1 MLTLLLEEKGRDEVK
16 KISIMKKYSD
26 YFSFLTRVTN
36 RVGSRIATTALFM
49 VAAITMG
56 FAQTADFTFIEGS
69 VHSFRVDNHPGNT
82 FAWNVRNSAFGAIDP
97 AVFTIDEGQFE
108 PSVTVRFNDMQ
119 RVAPELLYLAVT
131 ETGTNG
137 CSTTRALRIMIEPNN
152 MYLEFAS
159 NMTNECFTPGD
170 YNAPLKIGLNFNNK
184 AAGVAIPEE
193 FFPLALSYTVTNM
206 TDGVVV
212 VSEKQ
217 VEVPFSAD
225 NNYFLMISEAQGRPN
240 ETVEYEL
247 EINEVVA
254 QFDTKI
260 TNNGGDFRIQFRVIN
275 HLPQSG
281 TMDMA
286 MAYVVTG
293 IEYLGEN

>member
-1 MLTLLLEEKGRDEVK
+1 
-16 KISIMKKYSD
+16 MKKYSD
-26 YFSFLTRVTN
+26 YFSCLARVTN
-36 RVGSRIATTALFM
+36 RVGNRIATTALFM
-49 VAAITMG
+49 VAAITMA
-56 FAQTADFTFIEGS
+56 FAQTADFTFMEGS
-69 VHSFRVDNHPGNT
+69 VHSFKVDNHPGNT
-82 FAWNVRNSAFGAIDP
+82 FAWDVRNASFGVIDP
-97 AVFTIDEGQFE
+97 LAFTFEEGQFE

-119 RVAPELLYLAVT
+119 RDVSELVNLIVT
-131 ETGTNG
+131 ESTPSG
-137 CSTTRALRIMIEPNN
+137 CSTTRALHIMIEPNN

-193 FFPLALSYTVTNM
+193 FFPLALTYTVTNM

-217 VEVPFSAD
+217 VEVPFSSD

-240 ETVEYEL
+240 ETIEYEL